1 MKQVSEKY
9 RQEFNKVAPSK
20 SMMSAI
26 VEKFRHTGSVLC
38 QRKGSSGRQRTV
50 FTNNNQGRV
59 LDQII
64 HSPKRSLRR
73 TAYKLNISETSHLD
87 CSNLLVVILI
97 AFKLDNDSTLRTNVQ
112 EKLTVKEYKSHIHLN
127 GYINRQTT
135 RFLGFEHPDVI
146 AEKSL
151 HSERVT
157 TWCAV
162 SGHGIICPYFVEDEN
177 EHPVT
182 VNQKRYKENN
192 IKPFDGA
199 TNHAARRSLVLLREH
214 FENRII
220 SRGTNFEYPSH
231 SPDLTPPD
239 AYVWGMLKESVFWSE
254 DPPANVGELRRKI
267 ITYFQKLQQPL
278 FINMLDNL

>member
-20 SMMSAI
+20 SIMSAI

-50 FTNNNQGRV
+50 FANINQGRV

-73 TAYKLNISETSHLD
+73 TAQRLNVADKRAREVYCERVLS
-87 CSNLLVVILI
+87 LVYENPN
-97 AFKLDNDSTLRTNVQ
+97 FLRNAWFSD
-112 EKLTVKEYKSHIHLN
+112 KSHIHLN
-127 GYINRQTT
+127 SYINRQTT
-135 RFLGFEHPDVI
+135 RFLGFERPDVI

-182 VNQKRYKENN
+182 VNQK
-192 IKPFDGA
+192 P
-199 TNHAARRSLVLLREH
+199 RRSLALLREH

-220 SRGTNFEYPSH
+220 SRGTDFEYSSH

-254 DPPANVGELRRKI
+254 DPPANVGKLRRKI
-267 ITYFQKLQQPL
+267 ITSFQKLQQPL
-278 FINMLDNL
+278 FIT